1 MVPEPSKANAGVAAA
16 NPAALA
22 ANAPVP
28 ISNEPAPAANAAPA
42 TNRWTSAAPSDVW
55 VRSLPLWHA
64 WNVGVMVVATAVA
77 LLSWR
82 MTGEAA
88 AAAVTLAGLLV
99 ALYAAMFMRHPRAWG
114 WWFDWGVLYAAAV
127 AILFGILIQLNPYFA
142 YLEFSLYPQIF
153 FLLFARRS
161 AVLVGAFG
169 LGVAFVLYELPAS
182 GWRLEVAA
190 PHLVADL
197 AQVAFSFAIS
207 LWIAAIAKQSLERR
221 QLIAEL
227 ERTRRE
233 LAAVERGAGVLEERS
248 RLAREIHD
256 TLAQG
261 FASVVAHLEA
271 ARGSLGRDAG
281 RVERHVVEAEEVA
294 RLSLADA
301 RGLAWALRPETL
313 VGGGLPGAIER
324 VAAVAAQGGP
334 PTDVT
339 VTGTVR
345 ALHPDVEVTLLRAT
359 QEALANVRRHAAAG
373 HVTVTLSY
381 FPDEV
386 TLDVADDGRG
396 FDPAA
401 PTPGPAGGLGLIG
414 IRERA
419 ATLGGS
425 VAVESAPGEGTTI
438 AISLPAPSSAPEPTP
453 QVVAP

>member
-1 MVPEPSKANAGVAAA
+1 MMRMSVA
-16 NPAALA
+16 
-22 ANAPVP
+22 
-28 ISNEPAPAANAAPA
+28 SAPAHQTAPITA
-42 TNRWTSAAPSDVW
+42 TGDTAVIGAPSDVW

-64 WNVGVMVVATAVA
+64 WNIATIVLATALALTSRSMTVEATVA
-77 LLSWR
+77 AL
-82 MTGEAA
+82 A
-88 AAAVTLAGLLV
+88 LAGVVLL
-99 ALYAAMFMRHPRAWG
+99 LYLVMFMRHPRAWG
-114 WWFDWGVLYAAAV
+114 WWFGLGVPYAAALTV
-127 AILFGILIQLNPYFA
+127 CFGALLQLNPYFA

-153 FLLFARRS
+153 FLLYARRS
-161 AVLVGAFG
+161 AVFVGACG
-169 LGVAFVLYELPAS
+169 LAIALSLAELATY
-182 GWRLEVAA
+182 GWRLDDAA
-190 PHLVADL
+190 PHLLSDL
-197 AQVAFSFAIS
+197 AQIAFAFGIS
-207 LWIAAIAKQSLERR
+207 LWIGAIARQSLDRR
-221 QLIAEL
+221 LLIAEL

-233 LAAVERGAGVLEERS
+233 LAAAERTAGVLEERG

-271 ARGSLGRDAG
+271 ARGSLGNDTE

-301 RGLAWALRPETL
+301 RGLAWALRPEALT
-313 VGGGLPGAIER
+313 GGGLPGAIER

-334 PTDVT
+334 ATDVT

-345 ALHPDVEVTLLRAT
+345 TLHPDVEVTLLRAT

-401 PTPGPAGGLGLIG
+401 PTPGPAGSLGLMG

-419 ATLGGS
+419 AALGGS

-438 AISLPAPSSAPEPTP
+438 AVSLPAPCSAPEHVRELT
-453 QVVAP
+453 AP

>member
-1 MVPEPSKANAGVAAA
+1 MMRMSVAPAPSQVTARVAAA
-16 NPAALA
+16 G
-22 ANAPVP
+22 NAT
-28 ISNEPAPAANAAPA
+28 A
-42 TNRWTSAAPSDVW
+42 TAAPSDVW
-55 VRSLPLWHA
+55 VRSLPLWHV
-64 WNVGVMVVATAVA
+64 WNIATIVVATALA
-77 LLSWR
+77 LISWS
-82 MTGEAA
+82 TTVEARV
-88 AAAVTLAGLLV
+88 AAVALAGLLLV
-99 ALYAAMFMRHPRAWG
+99 SYLAMFMRHPRGWG
-114 WWFDWGVLYAAAV
+114 RWFDYAVPYAAAV
-127 AILFGILIQLNPYFA
+127 AVCFGVLLQLNPYFA

-153 FLLFARRS
+153 FLLYARRS
-161 AVLVGAFG
+161 AVVVGAVG
-169 LGVAFVLYELPAS
+169 LAIALTLSEFTVNG
-182 GWRLEVAA
+182 GRLDAAA
-190 PHLVADL
+190 PHVLSDLV
-197 AQVAFSFAIS
+197 QIAFGFAIS
-207 LWIAAIAKQSLERR
+207 LWIGAIARQSLDRR
-221 QLIAEL
+221 LLIGEL

-233 LAAVERGAGVLEERS
+233 LAAAEREAGVLEERS

-271 ARGSLGRDAG
+271 ARGSLGHDPE
-281 RVERHVVEAEEVA
+281 RVERHIVQAEEVA
-294 RLSLADA
+294 RHSLADA
-301 RGLAWALRPETL
+301 RGLAWALRPEAL
-313 VGGGLPGAIER
+313 AGGGLLGAIER

-401 PTPGPAGGLGLIG
+401 PAPGPAGGLGLMG

-419 ATLGGS
+419 AALGGS
-425 VAVESAPGEGTTI
+425 VAVESTPGEGTTI
-438 AISLPAPSSAPEPTP
+438 AVSLPAPSSAPEPIDQRRANRELT
-453 QVVAP
+453 AP

>member
-1 MVPEPSKANAGVAAA
+1 MMRMSVLSAASHEMA
-16 NPAALA
+16 PITATGDAA
-22 ANAPVP
+22 V
-28 ISNEPAPAANAAPA
+28 IG
-42 TNRWTSAAPSDVW
+42 APSDVW

-64 WNVGVMVVATAVA
+64 WNIGTIVLATALALTSRSTTIEATVA
-77 LLSWR
+77 AL
-82 MTGEAA
+82 A
-88 AAAVTLAGLLV
+88 LAGVVLL
-99 ALYAAMFMRHPRAWG
+99 LYLAMFMRHPRAWG
-114 WWFDWGVLYAAAV
+114 WWFGFGVPYAAAV
-127 AILFGILIQLNPYFA
+127 TLCFGVLLQLNPYFA
-142 YLEFSLYPQIF
+142 YLEFTLYPQIF
-153 FLLFARRS
+153 FLLYARRS
-161 AVLVGAFG
+161 AVFVGACG
-169 LGVAFVLYELPAS
+169 LAISLSLSELTVN
-182 GWRLEVAA
+182 GWRLDSAA
-190 PHLVADL
+190 PRLLSDVA
-197 AQVAFSFAIS
+197 QIAFAFGIS
-207 LWIAAIAKQSLERR
+207 LWFGAIARQSLDRR
-221 QLIAEL
+221 LLIAEL

-233 LAAVERGAGVLEERS
+233 LAAAERTAGVLEERS

-271 ARGSLGRDAG
+271 ARGSLGHDQE

-301 RGLAWALRPETL
+301 RGLAWALRPEAL
-313 VGGGLPGAIER
+313 AGGGLPGAIER
-324 VAAVAAQGGP
+324 VAAVAAQEGP
-334 PTDVT
+334 TTDVT

-401 PTPGPAGGLGLIG
+401 PTPGPAGGLGLMG

-419 ATLGGS
+419 AVLGGS
-425 VAVESAPGEGTTI
+425 VAVESALGEGTTI
-438 AISLPAPSSAPEPTP
+438 AVSLPAPCSAPEHVRELT
-453 QVVAP
+453 AP